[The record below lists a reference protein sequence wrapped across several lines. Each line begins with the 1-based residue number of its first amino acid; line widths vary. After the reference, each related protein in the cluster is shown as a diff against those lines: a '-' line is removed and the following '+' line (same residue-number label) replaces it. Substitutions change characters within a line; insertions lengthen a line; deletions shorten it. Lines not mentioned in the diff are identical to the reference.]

1 MLSMENPLI
10 NPSVNAIISAPE
22 KWRELFNQFEDA
34 LAVSIF
40 CVDVNGG
47 ILVAPGQAAL
57 AGNLGA
63 LFFDKTFG
71 FDVQRG
77 GDIALGT
84 FEQGQI
90 YLQKVDPFQMH
101 IFAVPIIGEKEK
113 IEFFLIVG
121 PVVVNKPWPDD
132 KYLALADQLGILA
145 DDFLKDIHCVP
156 QMSSSAANAILD
168 LLAEVVRDVLELES
182 EKTKLHSMQ
191 SASQI
196 VRPEIIDAAQDI
208 FATIQEDEL
217 LVSILDSAIKMS
229 HAQGGSI
236 MLLDAQT
243 GEFSIRVSRG
253 LENKKNILQTRIKI
267 GEGIAGF
274 AAKEKTPLFIKGTES
289 NASLR
294 PFLKRPEIKH
304 SIVIPLI
311 VEEKVIGVLN
321 LCTKSHEYDAAV
333 GIEHIVRDVQQ
344 LSRFISTALQVI

>member
-1 MLSMENPLI
+1 MENPA
-10 NPSVNAIISAPE
+10 VNASVRVMMSQPQ
-22 KWRELFNQFEDA
+22 KWRNLLNQFEDV
-34 LAVSIF
+34 LGLSIF
-40 CVDVNGG
+40 AVDPSGQLIVALSPSGQKGDFGVSLLKKTFAFEVNQEKG
-47 ILVAPGQAAL
+47 ILL
-57 AGNLGA
+57 ANFTQSDSL
-63 LFFDKTFG
+63 
-71 FDVQRG
+71 
-77 GDIALGT
+77 
-84 FEQGQI
+84 
-90 YLQKVDPFQMH
+90 LQMVDPFDLH
-101 IFAVPIIGEKEK
+101 VFAVPVV
-113 IEFFLIVG
+113 IENDEAKLYLIAG
-121 PVVVNKPWPDD
+121 PIVMNKPWPDA

-168 LLAEVVRDVLELES
+168 LLAEVVRDVLELEA
-182 EKTKLHSMQ
+182 ENTKLHSMQ

-236 MLLDAQT
+236 MLLDPQT

-253 LENKKNILQTRIKI
+253 LENKKNILQSRIKI

-321 LCTKSHEYDAAV
+321 LCTKSHEHDAAA

-344 LSRFISTALQVI
+344 LSRFISIALQSL